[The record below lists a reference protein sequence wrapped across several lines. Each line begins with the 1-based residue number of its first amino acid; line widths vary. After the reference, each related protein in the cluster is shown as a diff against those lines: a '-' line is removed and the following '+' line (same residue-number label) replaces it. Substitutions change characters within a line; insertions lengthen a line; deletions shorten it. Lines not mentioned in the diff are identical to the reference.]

1 MQSARSRIAGQLN
14 VNKTRDRRYPVRK
27 MRMRM
32 DPEEDPN
39 NVPDDV
45 PASGGHGPRPPVIG

>member
-1 MQSARSRIAGQLN
+1 
-14 VNKTRDRRYPVRK
+14 
-27 MRMRM
+27 MRM

>member
-1 MQSARSRIAGQLN
+1 
-14 VNKTRDRRYPVRK
+14 
-27 MRMRM
+27 MRM

-45 PASGGHGPRPPVIG
+45 PASGGHGPNKPPTVVG